1 MTEERR
7 RKHEAVAD
15 WLQRRRLDGV
25 VLTRRCNFS
34 WYTGGA
40 HNHVAEASDT
50 GVSSLVVT
58 ARDAAVVANN
68 IEATRLRGEDLP
80 ADVPVIEYAYHD
92 PQARRAALAEALG
105 GGRFAADAPIE
116 GIDLAVTDGAFDQLR
131 WVLTPAEIER
141 YRAVC
146 RDTAEAVE
154 AAARRTTTG
163 MTEAQIA
170 GRLASE
176 LRGRGC
182 VPWVLL
188 VGADER
194 VTRHRH
200 PLPTN
205 LPARR
210 CAMLVTTAERSGL
223 LAAVTRL
230 VHFGPVPADLARR
243 HQAVAAVD
251 AALIGST
258 RPGATLGEIF
268 AAAQQAYADAGFG
281 DEWRRHHQGGSIG
294 YLPREVKAAPGS
306 DVRALAQQA
315 FAWNPSIAGAKC
327 EDTILCTDAG
337 VELLTA
343 TGDWPGIPGVWG
355 AATLQRPDI
364 LVL

>member
-1 MTEERR
+1 VTDERQT
-7 RKHEAVAD
+7 KHARLAA

-40 HNHVAEASDT
+40 HNHVSEACDA
-50 GVSSLVVT
+50 GVSSLVAT
-58 ARDAAVVANN
+58 AGAAVVVANN

-80 ADVPVIEYAYHD
+80 AGVPVIEYAYYD
-92 PQARRAALAEALG
+92 PQARRAALAEAIG
-105 GGRFAADAPIE
+105 DGRFAADAAVE
-116 GIDLAVTDGAFDQLR
+116 GFDLAATDGAFDRLR
-131 WVLTPAEIER
+131 WVLTPAEIDR
-141 YRAVC
+141 YRALC
-146 RDTAEAVE
+146 RAAAEGVE
-154 AAARRTTTG
+154 AAARQATPG

-170 GRLASE
+170 GSMASE

-182 VPWVLL
+182 APWVLL

-194 VTRHRH
+194 IVLHRH
-200 PLPTN
+200 PLPTRK
-205 LPARR
+205 AVER
-210 CAMLVTTAERSGL
+210 CAMLVTTAERGGL

-243 HQAVAAVD
+243 HQAVASVD

-258 RPGATLGEIF
+258 RPGATLGDIF
-268 AAAQQAYADAGFG
+268 AAAQQAYADAGFA

-306 DVRALAQQA
+306 DVRALAGQA
-315 FAWNPSIAGAKC
+315 FAWNPSIAGTKC
-327 EDTILCTDAG
+327 EDTILCTDADA
-337 VELLTA
+337 EPLTA
-343 TGDWPGIPGVWG
+343 TGDWPSVPGAWG
-355 AATLQRPDI
+355 ERTLQRPGI